1 MTLVKGLTAKQITL
15 AIKTVKHLIYIGMPD
30 RAIFTIGKQILLAYI
45 GGVIAIGIFGQ
56 QMIERLVFFWPRFG
70 GNRIIPFIGI
80 IEFGIN
86 INNDAAKRIQLCRT
100 IAPMLNFAFLPFM
113 VGKSLL

>member
-1 MTLVKGLTAKQITL
+1 
-15 AIKTVKHLIYIGMPD
+15 MPD

-56 QMIERLVFFWPRFG
+56 QMIERLVFFWPCFG
-70 GNRIIPFIGI
+70 GNRIIPLIGI

-86 INNDAAKRIQLCRT
+86 INNDAAKRIQPVPYNRANAEFRILA
-100 IAPMLNFAFLPFM
+100 IHGWEKPFM
-113 VGKSLL
+113 IWLASGEIGQW